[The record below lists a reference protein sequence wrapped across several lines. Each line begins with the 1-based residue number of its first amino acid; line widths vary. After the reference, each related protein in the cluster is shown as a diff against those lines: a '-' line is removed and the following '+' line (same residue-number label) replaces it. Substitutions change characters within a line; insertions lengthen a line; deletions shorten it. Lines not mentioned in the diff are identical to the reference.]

1 MNVNG
6 ALLLYSVIEKIR
18 VHERYV
24 IISEI
29 INTIFAIET
38 LIIIRAS
45 IEHSFHL
52 EKCRSTIINVNYLL
66 NVPLVFII

>member
-6 ALLLYSVIEKIR
+6 ALLLYSVIEKMR

-24 IISEI
+24 IINEI

-38 LIIIRAS
+38 LIIIRTS

-52 EKCRSTIINVNYLL
+52 EKCRLTIINVKYLL